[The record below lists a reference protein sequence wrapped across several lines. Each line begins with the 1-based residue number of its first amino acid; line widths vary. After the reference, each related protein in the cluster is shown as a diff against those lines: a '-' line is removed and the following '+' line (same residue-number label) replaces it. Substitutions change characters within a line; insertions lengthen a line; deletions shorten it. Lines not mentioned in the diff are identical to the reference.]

1 MILEL
6 PFSNDPAQVFTT
18 QLGEAKYTIEAKY
31 NDRSGVWTL
40 DLYDAATQALVVASL
55 PLVIRHSAA
64 CVSAIRSEDKGAS
77 ARTRCCCRLTRGSV
91 IALSSSMLPS
101 ALSTPKFG

>member
-6 PFSNDPAQVFTT
+6 PFSNDPAQVFTA
-18 QLGEAKYTIEAKY
+18 QLGDTKYTIDAKY

-55 PLVIRHSAA
+55 PLVIGQDLLEPYNFGIGSIL
-64 CVSAIRSEDKGAS
+64 CVDTSGQGADAGPDDLGERVKVYWFS
-77 ARTRCCCRLTRGSV
+77 PDEVTA
-91 IALSSSMLPS
+91 
-101 ALSTPKFG
+101 